1 MTKAQT
7 AVFNHLVAADKELR
21 LAMIRAGNMALRG
34 NVQMHRVTDKIRD
47 AEFELDDA
55 MTLALTATLKI
66 EIPGLDKC
74 KAV

>member
-34 NVQMHRVTDKIRD
+34 NVQMHRVLIRYVMPS
-47 AEFELDDA
+47 LNL
-55 MTLALTATLKI
+55 MM
-66 EIPGLDKC
+66 P
-74 KAV
+74 